1 MALRHLGALRVAAL
15 AVLWGSSFLWIK
27 IGLEAFSPIQIT
39 VLRMALGAA
48 VLLSILRLRGLGLP
62 AGWTTWGHLAVAA
75 LFGNAIPYL
84 LFGIGEETV
93 SSATAGVI
101 NASAPL
107 WTVLFTV
114 LAYRSGRSAK
124 QNAWSLALGFAGVL
138 LIFSPWRYG
147 SEIASWGGLACLAA
161 AASYGVSYVYI
172 GHYLARRKLGSLSM
186 AAGQLICATAITL
199 IMVPILGWPSSQW
212 DLGPILAICAL
223 GAFGTGI
230 AYVLNYRI
238 ITDDGPTAASIVVYL
253 LPVVAV
259 VLGMVFLGEHPGIQ
273 VIAGLI
279 IVLVGAKLR
288 KANEQKIPEKAET
301 FGQDSADT
309 QNPNS
314 LDQSPLP
321 QLKLRSGTART

>member
-1 MALRHLGALRVAAL
+1 
-15 AVLWGSSFLWIK
+15 
-27 IGLEAFSPIQIT
+27 
-39 VLRMALGAA
+39 MALGAA
-48 VLLSILRLRGLGLP
+48 VLVSILRIRGLGLP
-62 AGWTTWGHLAVAA
+62 AGWATWGHLAVAA

-84 LFGIGEETV
+84 LFGIGELTV

-101 NASAPL
+101 NASTPL
-107 WTVLFTV
+107 WTVLLTV

-124 QNAWSLALGFAGVL
+124 QNAWSLAFGFAGVL

-172 GHYLARRKLGSLSM
+172 GRYLTQQRLGALSM

-199 IMVPILGWPSSQW
+199 AVVPMIGWPSPQW
-212 DLGPILAICAL
+212 ELGPVLAVGVL

-259 VLGMVFLGEHPGIQ
+259 ILGMVVLGERPELQ
-273 VIAGLI
+273 VIAGMM
-279 IVLVGAKLR
+279 IVLIAARLR
-288 KANEQKIPEKAET
+288 RSDRRAIPSKAET
-301 FGQDSADT
+301 
-309 QNPNS
+309 
-314 LDQSPLP
+314 
-321 QLKLRSGTART
+321 

>member
-1 MALRHLGALRVAAL
+1 MAAL
-15 AVLWGSSFLWIK
+15 ACLWGSGFLWIK
-27 IGLEAFSPIQIT
+27 IGLEGFSPIQIT
-39 VLRMALGAA
+39 LMRMALGAA
-48 VLLSILRLRGLGLP
+48 VLVSILRIRGLGLP
-62 AGWTTWGHLAVAA
+62 AGWATWGHLAVAA

-101 NASAPL
+101 NASTPL
-107 WTVLFTV
+107 WTVLLTV
-114 LAYRSGRSAK
+114 LAYRSGRSAR

-161 AASYGVSYVYI
+161 AFSYGVSYVYI
-172 GHYLARRKLGSLSM
+172 GRFLARKQLGALSM

-199 IMVPILGWPSSQW
+199 AMVPMLGWSSPQW
-212 DLGPILAICAL
+212 DAAPVLAVIVL

-259 VLGMVFLGEHPGIQ
+259 ILGMAVLGERPELQ
-273 VIAGLI
+273 AIAGMI
-279 IVLVGAKLR
+279 IVLAAAKLR
-288 KANEQKIPEKAET
+288 KPADRDPRL
-301 FGQDSADT
+301 SA
-309 QNPNS
+309 
-314 LDQSPLP
+314 
-321 QLKLRSGTART
+321 LRREI